1 MDDFNVFWIVQM
13 VANPGT
19 NISCKFVSI
28 PFYALQTQPI
38 FEYPTYMKSIIIK
51 LSKLSLQ

>member
-13 VANPGT
+13 VPNPGT
-19 NISCKFVSI
+19 NISCKFGSI

-38 FEYPTYMKSIIIK
+38 FEYPTYMKSIL
-51 LSKLSLQ
+51 LS